1 MPPRRNA
8 YSQLNDTDLNDTMSR
23 YAPLVRKLAFQVAS
37 RLPPNVM
44 LDDLIQEGMMGLLD
58 AVKRYEPRPGLHFE
72 AYARFRIIGSIYDSC
87 RENDF
92 LPRNQRDKLSAL
104 ETAIRRLEQE
114 LGRSPSEQEIA
125 DACELTLDEFHDTLD
140 KMIGITAIDDVPE
153 HLLPIAEGADPSD
166 ITAYKQMAGQISKM
180 IRGLPE
186 KERMVVALHYQED
199 LNFREV
205 AYVMDLTPG
214 RISQLHTQAMLRIR
228 ALLNNSPE
236 LRNAI

>member
-8 YSQLNDTDLNDTMSR
+8 YKLNSDTDLSDTVSK

-37 RLPPNVM
+37 RLPPNVV
-44 LDDLIQEGMMGLLD
+44 LDDLIQEGMLGLLD
-58 AVKRYEPRPGLHFE
+58 AIKRYEPRPGLNFE
-72 AYARFRIIGSIYDSC
+72 AYARFRITGAIYDSC
-87 RENDF
+87 RENDI
-92 LPRNQRDKLSAL
+92 LPRNQRDKLSAV
-104 ETAIRRLEQE
+104 ESTIRRLEQE

-125 DACELTLDEFHDTLD
+125 DACDLTLEEFHGTLD

-166 ITAYKQMAGQISKM
+166 ITAYKQMAGQLSQLV
-180 IRGLPE
+180 RDLPE

-199 LNFREV
+199 LSFREV

-214 RISQLHTQAMLRIR
+214 RISQIHTQAMLRIR
-228 ALLNNSPE
+228 AQLNSSPE
-236 LRNAI
+236 LKSSF